1 MKRKDLHLYSQY
13 KHLQGLQHKPTMATF
28 QRLDHDAAIHFDKD
42 ASTETK
48 DYLTISEDRLKE
60 LKYPEW
66 APTWEKKHDHQFDH
80 IPVFKHIDRGFYGD
94 SEFKSLK
101 DADGVTFKHVSPK
114 LGLEVDGIQLSDLS
128 DKQKDDLALLVE
140 TYGVVA
146 FRNQDFK
153 NQSFEEIKD
162 WGRYFGPLHIHPTS
176 GAPLN
181 QPEFHLTFTKGSIS
195 EQKKLFKTK
204 LNNISWHSDVAYE
217 NQPPGITAFAM
228 LQSGPSGGDTQFLDM
243 FEIYDRLSPLM
254 KSKLDGLKTLH
265 TSKDQAINAT
275 NSGGIERKNPID
287 SIHPLVRYHPVLKR
301 KCLFVNRGFS
311 RKILGLKTEESD
323 ALLSFLLNH
332 IEACLDAHIRLSW
345 DENTVVVWD
354 NRRLLHTATVDWDS
368 DEIRHAFRV
377 TTVAERPVGSEEEY
391 ESWTPE
397 LEEKNIKLTNY
408 IASLDPEEYYEKF
421 K

>member
-1 MKRKDLHLYSQY
+1 
-13 KHLQGLQHKPTMATF
+13 MATF
-28 QRLDHDAAIHFDKD
+28 QRLEYDAAIHFDKD

-80 IPVFKHIDRGFYGD
+80 IPVFKHIDRGFY
-94 SEFKSLK
+94 
-101 DADGVTFKHVSPK
+101 DGVTFKHVSPK

-153 NQSFEEIKD
+153 NQSFEEIKN

-181 QPEFHLTFTKGSIS
+181 QPEFHLTFTKGGVD
-195 EQKKLFKTK
+195 EYKKLFKNK
-204 LNNISWHSDVAYE
+204 LHNIGWHSDVTYE

-345 DENTVVVWD
+345 DENTEITTH
-354 NRRLLHTATVDWDS
+354 RTVDWDS